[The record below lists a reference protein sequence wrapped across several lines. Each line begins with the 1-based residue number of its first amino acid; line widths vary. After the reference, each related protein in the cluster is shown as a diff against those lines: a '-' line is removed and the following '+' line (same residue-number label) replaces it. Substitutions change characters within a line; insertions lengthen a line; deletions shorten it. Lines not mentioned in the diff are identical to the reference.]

1 MPSPGTVP
9 QPKMKTCD
17 IGTSSSVPTTVTIA
31 GTRMLPVPRI
41 NDAIELKTHTRM
53 APAKTQ
59 FEYVIAAS
67 SDAPWPP
74 IRV

>member
-1 MPSPGTVP
+1 MPKPCTRP

-17 IGTSSSVPTTVTIA
+17 IGTSSTVPTTVTIA

-41 NDAIELKTHTRM
+41 SEAIELKTHTRI

-67 SDAPWPP
+67 SDAPLPP
-74 IRV
+74 ICV